1 MQTKDTP
8 IIMLDGSISYKIGRA
23 YTFCKSDSK
32 GVTPL
37 VGVQGAKPHA
47 KQEREDSVL
56 AKEQECEDGVLT
68 TQKGR
73 IFHGETLGWT
83 LHAVHG

>member
-1 MQTKDTP
+1 MQERE
-8 IIMLDGSISYKIGRA
+8 DG
-23 YTFCKSDSK
+23 
-32 GVTPL
+32 VL
-37 VGVQGAKPHA
+37 VKTGVQGAKPLA
-47 KQEREDSVL
+47 KEQEREDGVL

-83 LHAVHG
+83 LHAVHR